1 MHTTLDQFLFYVQ
14 FQIRLSDL
22 QSGFMKFY
30 SCQSTLTD
38 LIITGTHCL
47 DEGNFVGASNVD
59 LRKVF
64 ILFYHDI

>member
-30 SCQSTLTD
+30 LCQSTLTD
-38 LIITGTHCL
+38 LIITGTP
-47 DEGNFVGASNVD
+47 V
-59 LRKVF
+59 
-64 ILFYHDI
+64 